1 MALLNT
7 ATLYSAIKPSMNL
20 STVPVHH
27 ENTCKYETWWGE
39 KWTICLHCSSA
50 WMPGKD
56 KTVAAEG
63 YL

>member
-27 ENTCKYETWWGE
+27 ENKYET
-39 KWTICLHCSSA
+39 
-50 WMPGKD
+50 
-56 KTVAAEG
+56 
-63 YL
+63 